1 MPSNKKDILWRI
13 YLSFLGLL
21 LVAVLI
27 LVQAFRIQVV
37 QGSKWRSIA
46 DSLTTSFHTI
56 PAARG
61 NVYADDGRLL
71 ATSLPSFEIRMDMA
85 VPAMTDQQFYNQVDS
100 LAWHLSR
107 LFKNK
112 SQAAYKKMLVNGR
125 HERKHFQLIHRKVNY
140 PQLEQLKKFPL
151 FRLGRYKGG
160 LIVIKSNKRK
170 NPFGLLAHRTIGYV
184 RTGPGS
190 QSVGLEAYFNNYL
203 SGTDGKR
210 LMQKISG
217 GVWMPV
223 NDRDEIETVNGDDLI
238 TTLNVNI
245 QDAAEYALMQAL
257 EKNNAN
263 HGSVIVM
270 EVATGQIKA
279 IANLGKT
286 SQNDY
291 WEKYNYAIG
300 EGSEPGSTFKLA
312 TMMSLL
318 EDAYIKLSDSVDLE
332 NGKHK
337 YYDRWMKDSEHH
349 RVRNVSI
356 RKAFEISSN
365 VGISKLA
372 YRYYS
377 NQPEKFVAH
386 LRAFGL
392 DKLTGIQI
400 KGEPA
405 PMIKSP
411 GDAGWS
417 AISIPWM
424 SVGYEVQ
431 LTPLQILNFYN
442 AVANNGKLMKPYL
455 ISGIQHFGKR
465 VETFGP
471 QVLNPKI
478 CSASTVK
485 QLQSLLKG
493 VADSGTARNIRSK
506 AYSIAG
512 KTGTAQIADK
522 NQGYRKIY
530 QSSFVGYFPAE
541 NPVYS
546 CIVVISAP
554 SAGAYYGSSVAAPVF
569 KEIADKIFTS
579 DPDLARKIDT
589 SSTAVQHYVNRGFE
603 PEFEIIYK
611 TLAIPYKVMTPDV
624 WIYTAASGDT
634 ISINKTRM
642 PSNKLVPNVKQ
653 MGLRDALYLLETQGL
668 KVEIS
673 GKGKVIRQ
681 SIQPGV
687 RVEPGMIINIE
698 LG

>member
-1 MPSNKKDILWRI
+1 MWRI
-13 YLSFLGLL
+13 YLSFFGLA
-21 LVAVLI
+21 LVAMFIVG
-27 LVQAFRIQVV
+27 QAFRIQVV

-56 PAARG
+56 PAERG

-71 ATSLPSFEIRMDMA
+71 ATSLPSFEIRMDLA
-85 VPAMTDQQFYNQVDS
+85 VPAMTNEIFTDHVDS
-100 LAWHLSR
+100 LAWYLSQ
-107 LFKNK
+107 LFRDK
-112 SQAAYKKMLVNGR
+112 SQTAYKSLLVNGR
-125 HERKHFQLIHRKVNY
+125 QQKNHYKLIHRRVNY
-140 PQLEQLKKFPL
+140 TQLEKLKTFPL
-151 FRLGRYKGG
+151 FRQGRYKGG
-160 LIVIKSNKRK
+160 LIVVKFNKRK
-170 NPFGLLAHRTIGYV
+170 NPFGVLAHRTIGYV
-184 RTGPGS
+184 RSGPGS
-190 QSVGLEAYFNNYL
+190 QSVGLEAFFNDYL

-223 NDRDEIETVNGDDLI
+223 NDRDEIETENGDDLI

-245 QDAAEYALMQAL
+245 QDAAEFALMQAL
-257 EKNNAN
+257 EKHAAD

-270 EVATGQIKA
+270 EVASGQIKA

-286 SQNDY
+286 AQDDY

-300 EGSEPGSTFKLA
+300 EGTEPGSTFKLA
-312 TMMSLL
+312 TIMSLL
-318 EDAYIKLSDSVDLE
+318 EDGFIKLSDSIDLE
-332 NGKHK
+332 HGKHK
-337 YYDRWMKDSEHH
+337 YYDQWMKDSEHH
-349 RVRNVSI
+349 QLRNVSI

-372 YRYYS
+372 YQFYAS
-377 NQPEKFVAH
+377 QPEKFVAH
-386 LRAFGL
+386 VRAFGL
-392 DKLTGIQI
+392 DKITGIQI
-400 KGEPA
+400 KGEPV
-405 PMIKSP
+405 PLIKSP

-417 AISIPWM
+417 AVSIPWM

-465 VETFGP
+465 IKSFAPE
-471 QVLNPKI
+471 VLNPEI
-478 CSASTVK
+478 CSE
-485 QLQSLLKG
+485 QNIRLLQSLLKG
-493 VADSGTARNIRSK
+493 VADSGTARNIRSE
-506 AYSIAG
+506 AYTIAG

-522 NQGYRKIY
+522 NEGYQKIY
-530 QSSFVGYFPAE
+530 QSSFVGYFPAQ

-579 DPDLARKIDT
+579 NPGLARKIDT
-589 SSTAVQHYVNRGFE
+589 LNQERKEYINRGFE
-603 PEFEIIYK
+603 AEFENIYQ
-611 TLAIPYKVMTPDV
+611 TLGIPYKVMTPEP
-624 WIYTAASGDT
+624 WIYTNATNDS
-634 ISINKTRM
+634 ISINKTKIFED
-642 PSNKLVPNVKQ
+642 NLVPNVKQ

-668 KVEIS
+668 EVKIT

-687 RVEPGMIINIE
+687 LVQPGMVINIE